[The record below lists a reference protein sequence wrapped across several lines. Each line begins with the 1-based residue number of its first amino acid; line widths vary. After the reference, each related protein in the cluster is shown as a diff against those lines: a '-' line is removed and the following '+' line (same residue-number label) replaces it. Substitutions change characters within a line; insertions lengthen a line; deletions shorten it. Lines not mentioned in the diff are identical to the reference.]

1 MSDGSMAMIRIVR
14 SDAHVTQAALT
25 KAGEAPRYTEPEGE
39 FGMVDFVVTPPYVIP
54 IAIAVALLA
63 VATFKAPEKAPDFY
77 RVTIDLPKAT
87 YDTLARKATVDTP
100 VGAVASRI
108 VVDSTIP

>member
-1 MSDGSMAMIRIVR
+1 MAIIRIPQ
-14 SDAHVTQAALT
+14 SDAHVTQTALT
-25 KAGEAPRYTEPEGE
+25 KAGEAPHHTELEGE

-54 IAIAVALLA
+54 IAIALAVLA

-108 VVDSTIP
+108 VVDSIIP